1 MFIPQEIIR
10 RKRNGEELSRAEI
23 EYFVKGIADNSIS
36 EGQIAAFAMA
46 TYFNDMTMPERIA
59 ITTACVIRVMS

>member
-23 EYFVKGIADNSIS
+23 EYFVNGIAYNSIS
-36 EGQIAAFAMA
+36 
-46 TYFNDMTMPERIA
+46 
-59 ITTACVIRVMS
+59 